1 MQDFA
6 MRTYNYIVDFL
17 VGVRVHGCCIQIK
30 KQVLVRKFI
39 APLIFSRRF

>member
-17 VGVRVHGCCIQIK
+17 IGVEIYGRYCHTDIK
-30 KQVLVRKFI
+30 GRYL
-39 APLIFSRRF
+39 